1 MLVKGATG
9 GRWGQQGYPIEAV
22 TSQDHRQIG
31 EDNPANLDE
40 QLQPETTIHLT
51 LLASEVGVNSPALK
65 LWYIAMKN
73 SDIKHPPFIII
84 TNILYL
90 PLTNSIRSAFCI
102 KKHMNL
108 MTISNVGVFPLVT
121 VLPISIQIYYF

>member
-65 LWYIAMKN
+65 LWYI
-73 SDIKHPPFIII
+73 FIII